1 MARTPTEQFEKERS
15 KTLRKKKL
23 SETLNSMYEWEKN
36 LFLHD
41 ENFKGE
47 PRKGFYADG
56 SFNRYSKGLV
66 KCQCPLCRKE
76 KTNSKRSWVG
86 KPRNYSI
93 SDQRKMDS
101 MKDME
106 DFPF

>member
-1 MARTPTEQFEKERS
+1 MARTPSEQFEKNRS

-23 SETLNSMYEWEKN
+23 SETLNSMYEYEKN
-36 LFLHD
+36 LSLHS
-41 ENFKGE
+41 EFFRCE
-47 PRKGFYADG
+47 PRKGLYENG
-56 SFNRYSKGLV
+56 SYNRYSKGLV
-66 KCQCPLCRKE
+66 KCQCPICKKG